1 MIAPNSIDSA
11 LLIETPDENQWVD
24 IVRAM
29 KPGANLLLFNDVKTH
44 HLGAIAAEDN
54 GLEIRDTIAYV
65 FSDERN
71 GGSKVAMQL
80 ISMARKP
87 LQGTVAENVLEWGTG
102 GLNVDKCRVEAL
114 EGRPLRVI
122 DPKPEANGV
131 VYAGRLNSGSG
142 FDGGSK
148 AIGETTEGRWPAN
161 LIHCGSPAVKEMF
174 PNCKP
179 SPSPSRPI
187 VRGKRTALVYGKQ
200 INAEGTMGYGYGDE
214 GSAARFFYAAPTLN
228 NLIEYLLRL
237 ITPPGGTVLT
247 SFQDFD
253 LLVEAAKAEGFIVLR
268 QDG

>member
-1 MIAPNSIDSA
+1 MIALNSIDSA
-11 LLIETPDENQWVD
+11 LLIKTPDENQWVD

-29 KPGANLLLFNDVKTH
+29 KPGAHLLLFRNVKDH
-44 HLGAIAAEDN
+44 HVGTIAAEDA

-65 FSDERN
+65 FSDSEN
-71 GGSKVAMQL
+71 GGGNAAMKL
-80 ISMARKP
+80 IAMARRP

-102 GLNVDKCRVEAL
+102 GLNIDGCRILTWGKETL
-114 EGRPLRVI
+114 SRNNNSRKNGIFNEG
-122 DPKPEANGV
+122 DWGT
-131 VYAGRLNSGSG
+131 GTFGSG
-142 FDGGSK
+142 DSAG
-148 AIGETTEGRWPAN
+148 GRWPAN
-161 LIHCGSPAVKEMF
+161 LLHCGSPAVKEMF

-187 VRGKRTALVYGKQ
+187 VRGKRTALVYGGQ
-200 INAEGTMGYGYGDE
+200 TNAEGTMGYGYGDE

-228 NLIEYLLRL
+228 NLVKYLLKL